1 MRRRPVLLATLA
13 VAAVAAIAAGA
24 VLIGSR
30 GGSGSTAQ
38 PKDDPV
44 EFLKVVLGQIVR
56 NDYADAWQTLHPAQ
70 QRVVSQRDY
79 VRCEL
84 QTKIIG
90 HLDSLTLVRA
100 FDDPVLVAGGGVRP
114 VESKVATFRLRLSE
128 PGVGVITFTH
138 SVHAVAV
145 GGHWRWILTPHRY
158 ELYRLGGCSQ
168 APPPA
173 SPS

>member
-1 MRRRPVLLATLA
+1 MRRQRVLVAILA
-13 VAAVAAIAAGA
+13 VAAAAAIAAA
-24 VLIGSR
+24 AIVLGSS
-30 GGSGSTAQ
+30 GGSGNAAQ

-44 EFLKVVLGQIVR
+44 QFLRGVVAQIVG

-70 QRVVSQRDY
+70 QRVVSKRDY

-84 QTKIIG
+84 QTKIVG

-100 FDDPVLVAGGGVRP
+100 FDDFVLVAGGGVRP
-114 VESKVATFRLRLSE
+114 VKSKVATFRLRLSE

-138 SVHAVAV
+138 SVHAIAV

>member
-1 MRRRPVLLATLA
+1 MRRRGVLLAILVVLV
-13 VAAVAAIAAGA
+13 VAAVAAGA
-24 VLIGSR
+24 ILIGSR
-30 GGSGSTAQ
+30 GGSGNAAQ

-44 EFLKVVLGQIVR
+44 VFLKGVVAQIVR
-56 NDYADAWQTLHPAQ
+56 NDYADAWSTLHPAQ
-70 QRVVSQRDY
+70 RRVVSRRDY

-100 FDDPVLVAGGGVRP
+100 FDDFVLVAGGGVRP
-114 VESKVATFRLRLSE
+114 VKSKVATFRLRLSE

-145 GGHWRWILTPHRY
+145 GGRWKWILTPHRY
-158 ELYRLGGCSQ
+158 ELYRRGGCSQ

>member
-1 MRRRPVLLATLA
+1 MRRRRVLLAILVVVVA
-13 VAAVAAIAAGA
+13 AAVAAGA
-24 VLIGSR
+24 ILIGSR
-30 GGSGSTAQ
+30 GGSGNPAQ

-44 EFLKVVLGQIVR
+44 VFLKGVVAQIVH
-56 NDYADAWQTLHPAQ
+56 NDYADAWSTLHPAQ
-70 QRVVSQRDY
+70 QRVVSRRDY

-100 FDDPVLVAGGGVRP
+100 FDDFVLVAGGGVRP
-114 VESKVATFRLRLSE
+114 VKSRVATFRLRLSE

-145 GGHWRWILTPHRY
+145 GGHWKWILTPHRY

>member
-1 MRRRPVLLATLA
+1 MKRRRVLLAIVA
-13 VAAVAAIAAGA
+13 VAVVAAIAAGA
-24 VLIGSR
+24 IAIGSR
-30 GGSGSTAQ
+30 GGSGKSSQ
-38 PKDDPV
+38 PTDDPV
-44 EFLKVVLGQIVR
+44 AFLRGVVAQIVR
-56 NDYADAWQTLHPAQ
+56 NDYADAWLTLHPAQ

-100 FDDPVLVAGGGVRP
+100 FDDSVLVAGGGMRP
-114 VESKVATFRLRLSE
+114 VKSKVATFRLRLSE

-138 SVHAVAV
+138 SVHAIAV
-145 GGHWRWILTPHRY
+145 GGHWKWILTPHRY

-168 APPPA
+168 APPPG